1 MLFFT
6 VKDARLF
13 AAHSFLSS
21 HLLTR
26 NGYGRNEALFDA
38 DILIAHILKKERSW
52 LLSHSDF
59 DFLPYKNEFEVFVKK
74 RSSGLPIAYL
84 TGTKDFFGRTFYVNE
99 NVLIPKPDTETL
111 VELALNFAKEKLKKN
126 ESLFVLDL
134 CTGSGC
140 IGLSLAV
147 ALYENLSQTS
157 DAFDKP
163 QRAQRTQRDNLGIC
177 NVNLFETSDEV
188 NLNKDLKNY
197 FSESFFLVLADISEE
212 ALKVCKK
219 NMDSLLPQSLYKRA
233 IAVRADLRFSFPRV
247 PESKRSYDLITA
259 NPPYVPSKLTESLL
273 EDGSSEPRLALDGGI
288 EGLDLI
294 PPLAQNS
301 YLSLNPGGKL
311 FVEVGEYH
319 AAQAAEIFRN
329 AGFSQVQIHKDLAG
343 KDRVIECTK
352 LKNMI

>member
-52 LLSHSDF
+52 LLAHSDF
-59 DFLPYKNEFEVFVKK
+59 DFLPYKNEFEAFVQK
-74 RSSGLPIAYL
+74 RSSGIPIAYL

-111 VELALNFAKEKLKKN
+111 VEHALNFAMEKLKKN
-126 ESLFVLDL
+126 EPLFVLDI

-140 IGLSLAV
+140 IGLSLA
-147 ALYENLSQTS
+147 AELYESLSQTS

-163 QRAQRTQRDNLGIC
+163 QRAQ
-177 NVNLFETSDEV
+177 S
-188 NLNKDLKNY
+188 Y
-197 FSESFFLVLADISEE
+197 FDKSFFLLLADISEE
-212 ALKVCKK
+212 ALTVCKK
-219 NMDSLLPQSLYKRA
+219 NMDSLLPQSLYKRTL
-233 IAVRADLRFSFPRV
+233 AVRADLHFSFPCV
-247 PESKRSYDLITA
+247 PEAKRSYDLITA

-273 EDGSSEPRLALDGGI
+273 EDGRSEPRLALDGGI
-288 EGLDLI
+288 EGLELI
-294 PPLAQNS
+294 TPLAENS

-319 AAQAAEIFRN
+319 AAQAVEIFRS
-329 AGFSQVQIHKDLAG
+329 AGFPQVQIHKDLAG
-343 KDRVIECTK
+343 NDRVIECTK
-352 LKNMI
+352 FSF

>member
-38 DILIAHILKKERSW
+38 DILIAHLLKKERSW

-111 VELALNFAKEKLKKN
+111 VEHALNFAKEKLKKN
-126 ESLFVLDL
+126 EPLFVLDI

-140 IGLSLAV
+140 IGLSLA
-147 ALYENLSQTS
+147 AELYEI
-157 DAFDKP
+157 AFMQNTFNKP
-163 QRAQRTQRDNLGIC
+163 QRTQ
-177 NVNLFETSDEV
+177 S
-188 NLNKDLKNY
+188 Y
-197 FSESFFLVLADISEE
+197 FDKSFFLVLADISEE

-219 NMDSLLPQSLYKRA
+219 NMDSLLPQSLYKRVL
-233 IAVRADLRFSFPRV
+233 AVRADLRFSFPRV

-273 EDGSSEPRLALDGGI
+273 EDGRSEPRLALDGGI

-319 AAQAAEIFRN
+319 AAQAAEIFRS

-343 KDRVIECTK
+343 NDRVIECTK

>member
-38 DILIAHILKKERSW
+38 DILIAHLLKKERSW
-52 LLSHSDF
+52 LLSHYDF
-59 DFLPYKNEFEVFVKK
+59 DFLPYKNEFEAFVQK

-84 TGTKDFFGRTFYVNE
+84 TGTKEFFGRTFYVNE

-111 VELALNFAKEKLKKN
+111 VEHALNFAMEKLKKN
-126 ESLFVLDL
+126 EPLFVLDI

-140 IGLSLAV
+140 IGLSLA
-147 ALYENLSQTS
+147 AELYESLSQTS

-163 QRAQRTQRDNLGIC
+163 QRAQ
-177 NVNLFETSDEV
+177 S
-188 NLNKDLKNY
+188 Y
-197 FSESFFLVLADISEE
+197 FDKSFFLLLADISEE
-212 ALKVCKK
+212 ALIVCKK
-219 NMDSLLPQSLYKRA
+219 NMDFLLPQSLYKRTL
-233 IAVRADLRFSFPRV
+233 AVRADLRFSFPCV
-247 PESKRSYDLITA
+247 PEPKRSYDLITA

-273 EDGSSEPRLALDGGI
+273 EDGRSEPRLALDGGI
-288 EGLDLI
+288 EGLELI
-294 PPLAQNS
+294 TPLAENS

-319 AAQAAEIFRN
+319 AAQAVEIFRS
-329 AGFSQVQIHKDLAG
+329 AGFPQVQIHKDLAG
-343 KDRVIECTK
+343 NDRVIECTK
-352 LKNMI
+352 FSF

>member
-21 HLLTR
+21 QLLTR
-26 NGYGRNEALFDA
+26 NGYGRNDALFDA

-59 DFLPYKNEFEVFVKK
+59 DFLPYKNEFETFVKK

-126 ESLFVLDL
+126 ESLFVLDI

-140 IGLSLAV
+140 IGLSLA
-147 ALYENLSQTS
+147 AELYESLSQTS

-163 QRAQRTQRDNLGIC
+163 QGAQRTQ
-177 NVNLFETSDEV
+177 S
-188 NLNKDLKNY
+188 Y
-197 FSESFFLVLADISEE
+197 FSEKFFLVLADISEE

-219 NMDSLLPQSLYKRA
+219 NMDSLLPAPLYKMA
-233 IAVRADLRFSFPRV
+233 IAVRADLHFSFPCA

-273 EDGSSEPRLALDGGI
+273 EDGRSEPRLALDGGI

-301 YLSLNPGGKL
+301 YLSLNFGGKL

-343 KDRVIECTK
+343 NDRVIECTK
-352 LKNMI
+352 FSF